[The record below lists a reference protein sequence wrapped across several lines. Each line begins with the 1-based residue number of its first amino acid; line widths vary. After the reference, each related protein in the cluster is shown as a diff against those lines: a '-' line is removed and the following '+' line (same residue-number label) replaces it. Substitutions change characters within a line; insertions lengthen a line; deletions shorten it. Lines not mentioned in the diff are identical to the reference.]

1 MRRLGRLT
9 MEYWREPLP
18 GEWLLGCAVLVLGIL
33 ELIRHV

>member
-18 GEWLLGCAVLVLGIL
+18 GEWLLACALIVLVIA
-33 ELIRHV
+33 ELIRG